1 MNVIDE
7 ILRLFETRGDEAY
20 FGEPVSQTEHAL
32 QAAHQAEQEGAP
44 APLVVAAL
52 LHDVGHLVH
61 NLSEDIADRGVDA
74 RHESAG
80 EAWLALHFPPEVTE
94 PVKLHVAAKRYLCK
108 VDSDYLAQLSPASVQ
123 SLALQGG
130 PFSDAEVRAFEQN
143 RYFREA
149 VRLRR
154 WDDSAKIP
162 GLAVP
167 SLDHYRPALEE
178 SLQTKPAGERD
189 GKFPLRPQEEGGR
202 RRPCG

>member
-7 ILRLFETRGDEAY
+7 IVRLFERRGNEAY
-20 FGEPVSQTEHAL
+20 FGEPVSQKEHAL
-32 QAAHQAEQEGAP
+32 QAAYEAEREAAP
-44 APLVVAAL
+44 PPLVVAAL
-52 LHDVGHLVH
+52 LHDVGHLLH
-61 NLSEDIADRGVDA
+61 ELPEDIADRGVDA

-80 EAWLALHFPPEVTE
+80 EAWLARHFPPEVTE

-108 VDSDYLAQLSPASVQ
+108 TDCEYLAQLSPASVQ

-130 PFSDAEVRAFEQN
+130 PFSDDEVREFEQH

-154 WDDSAKIP
+154 WDDRAKIP

-167 SLDHYRPALEE
+167 ALEHYRLALEL
-178 SLQTKPAGERD
+178 SLQRKPAAVE
-189 GKFPLRPQEEGGR
+189 
-202 RRPCG
+202 

>member
-20 FGEPVSQTEHAL
+20 FGEPVSQKEHAL
-32 QAAHQAEQEGAP
+32 QAAHQAEHEHAP
-44 APLVVAAL
+44 ASLVVAAL

-61 NLSEDIADRGVDA
+61 NLPENIADHGVDG

-80 EAWLALHFPPEVTE
+80 QAWLAQHFPPEVTE

-108 VDSDYLAQLSPASVQ
+108 VDCEYFAQLSPASVQ

-130 PFSDAEVRAFEQN
+130 PFSDAEVREFEQH

-154 WDDSAKIP
+154 WDDRAKIP
-162 GLAVP
+162 LLAVP
-167 SLDHYRPALEE
+167 GLEHYRSVLEE
-178 SLQTKPAGERD
+178 SLQFRSAD
-189 GKFPLRPQEEGGR
+189 
-202 RRPCG
+202 